1 MREAKKIL
9 KEMIIGVFIWSLPVL
24 VMLAF
29 IAENKPAAVCGVL
42 AGAFKAAGI
51 IYHMY
56 KHLDIALDM
65 DPENARKH
73 TLKSAFQ
80 RTFIMVAVLMVSMI
94 WYSYV
99 HPIGVVLGLMGVKMT
114 AYMQPYVHRFIAGVK
129 RVG

>member
-42 AGAFKAAGI
+42 AGAFAAAGI

-56 KHLDIALDM
+56 KHLDIALYNGGSSYGVDDM
-65 DPENARKH
+65 VQLCASYRCCIRAYGCEDDCLYAAVCAPFYCQCQ
-73 TLKSAFQ
+73 KSGM
-80 RTFIMVAVLMVSMI
+80 RTDI
-94 WYSYV
+94 
-99 HPIGVVLGLMGVKMT
+99 
-114 AYMQPYVHRFIAGVK
+114 
-129 RVG
+129 

>member
-1 MREAKKIL
+1 M
-9 KEMIIGVFIWSLPVL
+9 V
-24 VMLAF
+24 
-29 IAENKPAAVCGVL
+29 
-42 AGAFKAAGI
+42 AAGFGYACFYSRKQTSGCLWCSGWGI
-51 IYHMY
+51 CGSR
-56 KHLDIALDM
+56 

-114 AYMQPYVHRFIAGVK
+114 AYMQPYVHRFIASVK